1 MTETATDIPPA
12 EVQAT
17 APVRSFS
24 SGHFSRIGCQLP
36 GACLEHCLQSDPS
49 LAATKGCA
57 LVRRLAQ
64 LEGQGPKRP
73 GPAQEPEQVPAVC
86 ERGYRID
93 LSTPPDSDEPS
104 LLVLYPP
111 PACETEEAA
120 IRPTIEAL
128 CSATLRNWQLN
139 RENEGLADEVLQCYE
154 QVNLIFDVSAEVAT
168 QTEADEVQRVL
179 LEKLRHIYGAER
191 AFCIDEE
198 ANTITQVDHTNRFMQ
213 MRATAILGAPEQPA
227 NVPGPSSRNVDQAGT
242 IVLPAEYASVAERF
256 KASRHVIVS
265 SDRDVELD
273 QSEHGT
279 SIWGALQQGG
289 AHVAIVGVVRRDK
302 PFQAGDML
310 LLDSTLTFGGHIL
323 SNLRLLEQLKRTSFE
338 AVRALV
344 NAVDQKDNA
353 VDQKDPNTCG
363 HSERVGFLAKA
374 TGKFMGLSPLELQN
388 LEWGGLLHDIGK
400 IGIPQKVLN
409 KPGSLDADE
418 FALIKNHPARGFAV
432 LHPVESLQ
440 GVLDVVLHHH
450 ETPDGQ
456 GYPDGLKQDEI
467 PLLARIMH
475 VADTFD
481 ALTSTRSYR
490 EAFDCERAIDILE
503 KESGTKF
510 DAQIVQHFLG
520 AWAHL
525 PTDYPQEYE
534 RWFGSPQEQST

>member
-1 MTETATDIPPA
+1 MTETATDIPLA
-12 EVQAT
+12 DVQAT
-17 APVRSFS
+17 APVKGFS
-24 SGHFSRIGCQLP
+24 SGHFSTTGCQLP
-36 GACLEHCLQSDPS
+36 DVCLEHCLRGDPT
-49 LAATKGCA
+49 LAATRGCA
-57 LVRRLAQ
+57 MVRRLAQ
-64 LEGQGPKRP
+64 LEGQGS
-73 GPAQEPEQVPAVC
+73 GHPAPADEPDPVPAVC
-86 ERGYRID
+86 ERGYRIA
-93 LSTPPDSDEPS
+93 LSTPPDSPEPS

-120 IRPTIEAL
+120 IRPAIEAL
-128 CSATLRNWQLN
+128 RMATLSHWRLN

-168 QTEADEVQRVL
+168 QTEADEVRRVL
-179 LEKLRHIYGAER
+179 LVKLRHIYGAEA

-198 ANTITQVDHTNRFMQ
+198 ANLITQVDRANRLIQ
-213 MRATAILGAPEQPA
+213 ERLTAVLGPAGPPA
-227 NVPGPSSRNVDQAGT
+227 NVPGSGAGDVDRAGA
-242 IVLPAEYASVAERF
+242 IILPAEYESVMERL
-256 KASRHVIVS
+256 KATRRVIVS
-265 SDRDVELD
+265 SDDDDALD
-273 QSEHGT
+273 RSGHGT
-279 SIWGALQQGG
+279 SIWGPLRQGD
-289 AHVAIVGVVRRDK
+289 AHFAIVGVVRRHK
-302 PFQAGDML
+302 PFHAGDML

-323 SNLRLLEQLKRTSFE
+323 SNLKLLEQLKRASFE

-344 NAVDQKDNA
+344 NAVDQKD
-353 VDQKDPNTCG
+353 PYTCG

-374 TGKFMGLSPLELQN
+374 TGKFMGLSPGQLQD

-400 IGIPQKVLN
+400 IGIPRAVLN
-409 KPGSLDADE
+409 KPGALDSEE

-432 LHPVESLQ
+432 LKPVESLQ

-490 EAFDCERAIDILE
+490 KAFDCEHAIGILE

-510 DAQIVQHFLG
+510 DAQIVRHFLG

-534 RWFGSPQEQST
+534 RWFGSPQEQSP